1 MRVEAFEQ
9 VTGAGLI
16 LFDNSIV
23 TGGQFLGSHFLCVAK
38 NDAKLNGGIASH
50 ARIWSLAALIGP
62 GKIVDDFILKLPAD
76 IGYLYRYIQLFP
88 DIKDAMLVF
97 CSRVLG
103 KA

>member
-16 LFDNSIV
+16 LFNNRIV
-23 TGGQFLGSHFLCVAK
+23 TGGQFLCSHFLRMAK
-38 NDAKLNGGIASH
+38 DDAKLNGGITSH
-50 ARIWSLAALIGP
+50 ARIRSLAALVGP

-76 IGYLYRYIQLFP
+76 IGYFYRYIQLFS